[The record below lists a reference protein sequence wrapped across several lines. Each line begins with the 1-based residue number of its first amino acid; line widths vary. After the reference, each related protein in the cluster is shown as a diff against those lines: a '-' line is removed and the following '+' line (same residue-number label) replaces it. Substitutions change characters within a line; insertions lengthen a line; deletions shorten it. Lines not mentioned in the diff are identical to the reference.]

1 MQELNPSVKQ
11 HLSLKKYI
19 LDRLKVFII
28 FINMDL
34 NKIFNNF
41 EDDDSQNIHAKRIV
55 EEWRYSPSYKIGMF
69 KKIVS
74 NYSFIKDLFVKNISN
89 SELEIDEKDVKEAGE
104 FITYSRAWNYIK
116 NCILQDN
123 EWQNA
128 LIYSYD
134 DYLLC
139 SLKLSLNYFESQE
152 EYEKCILFREIL
164 SFLNLSLASQK

>member
-89 SELEIDEKDVKEAGE
+89 SELEIDEKDVKEAG
-104 FITYSRAWNYIK
+104 
-116 NCILQDN
+116 
-123 EWQNA
+123 
-128 LIYSYD
+128 
-134 DYLLC
+134 
-139 SLKLSLNYFESQE
+139 
-152 EYEKCILFREIL
+152 
-164 SFLNLSLASQK
+164 